1 MNKNSGRGYNIHIP
15 KQKKDIT
22 KYLIP
27 DSMIAAITKR
37 YPQAIPFLK
46 HGDENRTEVVFE
58 LFRDPLGRFG
68 HALALIGLSLPH
80 WHDHTWETYTIIEG
94 SLNFFDGTSH
104 GLTPLRMSSR
114 EGLFKRQPHV
124 IYPGTHHWAEAAGKP
139 ALVHVV
145 STPAWSAKD
154 HHLSK
159 SVPRERIQR
168 AFDRLK

>member
-1 MNKNSGRGYNIHIP
+1 
-15 KQKKDIT
+15 
-22 KYLIP
+22 
-27 DSMIAAITKR
+27 MIKEVVKR
-37 YPQAIPFLK
+37 YPQACPFLPP
-46 HGDENRTEVVFE
+46 GDRTEVVFE

-68 HALALIGLSLPH
+68 HALALIGLSKPH

-104 GLTPLRMSSR
+104 SLTPLRMSSR
-114 EGLFKRQPHV
+114 EGLFKREPHV
-124 IYPGTHHWAEAAGKP
+124 IYPGTHHWVEALGKP

-145 STPAWSAKD
+145 STPAWSPKD

-159 SVPRERIQR
+159 PVPRERIQA